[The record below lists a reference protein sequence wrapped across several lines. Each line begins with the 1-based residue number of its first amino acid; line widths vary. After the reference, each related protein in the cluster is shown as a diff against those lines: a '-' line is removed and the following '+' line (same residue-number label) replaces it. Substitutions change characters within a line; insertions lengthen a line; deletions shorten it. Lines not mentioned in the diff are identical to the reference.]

1 MSMFCYQC
9 QQTAEGRGCTAAGV
23 CGKDSQTACLQDLL
37 TAWCKQIASTRVTY
51 REKKRHSCLIDNFLL
66 ESLYATQTNTNFDA
80 HDFARLIFLADRMV
94 QLAEY
99 LCSPAVGDPDV
110 SEDGYVYD
118 EAGQKGLEEQVGAPV
133 DSATPEDI
141 AALVEQAQGLSL
153 VPRLQTNA
161 EIVGLQEMILY
172 AIRGAAANGRYLFL
186 LRDRAQAAAELELK
200 GMRHRIAVP
209 ARTKEAREERAA
221 LKKQVAKLEEQ
232 IKASSEQSQ
241 EFLDKLFAEL
251 ALVDSLTDAE
261 ALLESAMRVGRC
273 NKLGMELLSRA
284 KCSLFG
290 EKKPTAVNT
299 VPESGPCILVS
310 GHDMAALAEVL
321 AQTEG
326 KGINVYTHGELI
338 SAHAYPGFQKFK
350 HLKGHYG
357 TNWVGQQRQFDGF
370 PGAILMTSGCLSEP
384 QGSYFDYIFTIA
396 PTAWPEVQKIAV
408 GADGKY
414 DFEPLIR
421 AAMDSGG
428 FMSSRSNA
436 SVKSILNT
444 GFGDE
449 AAKVMASQIETE
461 IDNGN
466 LNRFVFIGGCDG
478 PQDDREYYTD
488 LVKTLPGDTVIIT
501 LGCAKYRFNKELS
514 FNPRPAAERGADDV
528 GEEDIPVWVGSLPRM
543 WDLGQCSD
551 VDALSRLLEVLS
563 KVSGYKVGQLKIK
576 YYVTWFSQ
584 TMVAGLL
591 TLLAMDIK
599 NIVLG
604 PTLPAFITP
613 EAAALLAERFGLSV
627 ISAGGDE

>member
-9 QQTAEGRGCTAAGV
+9 QQTAEGRGCTEAGV

-51 REKKRHSCLIDNFLL
+51 REKKRHSRLIDNFLL
-66 ESLYATQTNTNFDA
+66 ESLYATQTSTNFDA
-80 HDFARLIFLADRMV
+80 REMARLIFLADRMV

-99 LCSPAVGDPDV
+99 LCSPAEGDPDV
-110 SEDGYVYD
+110 TEDGYVYN

-133 DSATPEDI
+133 DSATPDDI
-141 AALVEQAQGLSL
+141 AALVNEQAQAFSL

-161 EIVGLQEMILY
+161 DIVGLQELILY
-172 AIRGAAANGRYLFL
+172 GIRGAAANGRYLFL
-186 LRDRAQAAAELELK
+186 LLDRALAASEMDLK

-221 LKKQVAKLEEQ
+221 LKKQVAELEKQ
-232 IKASSEQSQ
+232 IKDSSEQSQ

-251 ALVDSLTDAE
+251 ALVDTLTDTE
-261 ALLESAMRVGRC
+261 ALLESAMRVGDC
-273 NKLGMELLSRA
+273 NKQGMELLSRA
-284 KCSLFG
+284 KWSLFG

-326 KGINVYTHGELI
+326 KGINVYTHGDLI
-338 SAHAYPGFQKFK
+338 SAHAFPGFQKYR

-357 TNWVGQQRQFDGF
+357 TNWVDQQRQFDGF

-384 QGSYFDYIFTIA
+384 QGSYFDYIFTIG
-396 PTAWPEVQKIAV
+396 PTAWPEVQKITV

-428 FMSSRSNA
+428 FMNSRSN
-436 SVKSILNT
+436 VKSILNT

-449 AAKVMASQIETE
+449 AAKMMASQIETE
-461 IDNGN
+461 MDNGN

-478 PQDDREYYTD
+478 PQADRRYYTD
-488 LVKTLPGDTVIIT
+488 LIKTLSDDTVIIT
-501 LGCAKYRFNKELS
+501 LGCGKFRFNNMLS
-514 FNPRPAAERGADDV
+514 FNQRPAAEKGIDPA

-551 VDALSRLLEVLS
+551 IDALFRLLETLS
-563 KVSGYKVGQLKIK
+563 KVSGYKVEQLKIK

-591 TLLAMDIK
+591 TLLAMGIK

-604 PTLPAFITP
+604 PTLPAFIIP
-613 EAAALLAERFGLSV
+613 ETAALLSERFGLSV
-627 ISAGGDE
+627 ISAGGAE